1 MAADLRKT
9 ADTIYEVLTK
19 QQYDRLPEV
28 FTQDY
33 VEHEVLPGSTK
44 TGIEAAKEALSIYHA
59 AFSNLTFRI
68 LDFFTDGTRVCCRI
82 QMTGTHTGEL
92 MGMPASGNQIS
103 IEGCDIAV
111 VAADGRVREH
121 WGFFQEGQMMAQIAT
136 IPQQAS
142 VDLTQ
147 GATTKV

>member
-19 QQYDRLPEV
+19 QQYDRLSEV
-28 FTQDY
+28 FTEDY
-33 VEHEVLPGSTK
+33 VEHEILPGSTK
-44 TGIEAAKEALSIYHA
+44 TGLEALKEALSAYHS
-59 AFSNLTFRI
+59 AFSNLRFE
-68 LDFFTDGTRVCCRI
+68 LLHFFTDGTNVCCRV

-92 MGMPASGNQIS
+92 MGMPASGHQIS
-103 IEGCDIAV
+103 IEGCDIGV
-111 VAADGRVREH
+111 VAADGRCREH
-121 WGFFQEGQMMAQIAT
+121 WGFFQESQLMAQIAT
-136 IPQQAS
+136 VPQQAS